1 MHQMRQDISDAQFS
15 GFQQHMHSMDTMQHD
30 TINTIR
36 EMSDYLDPNSGQV
49 HNLSSH
55 YEQVWN
61 DGQGHLIAS
70 DWRIDPPPD
79 WHQLHKPKP

>member
-1 MHQMRQDISDAQFS
+1 
-15 GFQQHMHSMDTMQHD
+15 MHSMDTMQHD